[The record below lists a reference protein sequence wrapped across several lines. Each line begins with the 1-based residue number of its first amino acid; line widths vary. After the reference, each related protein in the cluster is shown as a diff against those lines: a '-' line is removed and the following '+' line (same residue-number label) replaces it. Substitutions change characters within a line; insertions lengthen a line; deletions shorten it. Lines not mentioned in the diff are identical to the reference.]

1 MTKFTLSLL
10 NNKVALR
17 GSSAEVRY
25 AGYAYHAKK

>member
-10 NNKVALR
+10 NNKVALW
-17 GSSAEVRY
+17 GSCAEVRY